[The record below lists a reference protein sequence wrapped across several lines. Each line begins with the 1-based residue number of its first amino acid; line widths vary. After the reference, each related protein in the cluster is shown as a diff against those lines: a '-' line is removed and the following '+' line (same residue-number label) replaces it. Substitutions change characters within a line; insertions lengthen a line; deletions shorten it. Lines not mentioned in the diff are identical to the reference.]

1 MPNPTDE
8 SEDADDA
15 KPGWLRRAG
24 WALGGVLLVGGLT
37 VLLFNLLL
45 AGPGQDRRQMTTVM
59 KVILPAPPPP
69 LLKPPPPPE
78 PQKQVEQ
85 KPLVQEPKAPP
96 KVAEK
101 PAPKPVQ
108 PPPAS
113 PLTAEAG
120 SGPNAYGLAVGDGSG
135 NVIGGTGRGAT
146 GNALGFYNG
155 LIQSQVQAILKRDE
169 KTRYGRYH
177 LALRLWLNP
186 TGQVTRAMVVS
197 SSGDAGTDAV
207 VARLLTGLS
216 LGEPPPVGMTQ
227 PVNIRIGAEPG

>member
-69 LLKPPPPPE
+69 LLKPP
-78 PQKQVEQ
+78 
-85 KPLVQEPKAPP
+85 PP